1 MGVCALI
8 LGDSGSGKSTS
19 LRNFAEGEVGI
30 FNVMGKPL
38 PFRKKL
44 TKADHSGYDAILK
57 SLGKNALRAYVIDDA
72 GYLMQLENFSRVQ
85 EKGYGKFTDMAQK
98 FEQLIEA
105 ATKTDEDTIVYIM
118 MHYDRDADGRMKP
131 KTVGKMLDEKFCI
144 EGACPIVLQSTI
156 DDGKHVFV
164 SRGDGFNAAKAPM
177 DMLPDTMDND
187 LKAVDSKIREYWQM
201 RPLTDATAKQPAKI
215 TREAGDAA

>member
-19 LRNFAEGEVGI
+19 LRNFEEGEVGI

-44 TKADHSGYDAILK
+44 TKADHSCYDAIMR
-57 SLGKNALRAYVIDDA
+57 SLDKNALRAYVIDDA
-72 GYLMQLENFSRVQ
+72 GYLMSLENFARAK
-85 EKGYGKFTDMAQK
+85 EAGYGKFVDMAQK

-131 KTVGKMLDEKFCI
+131 KTIGKMVDEKFCV

-156 DDGKHVFV
+156 DDGKYVFV

-177 DMLPDTMDND
+177 DMLPDMMDND
-187 LKAVDSKIREYWQM
+187 LKAVDSKIRDYWQM
-201 RPLTDATAKQPAKI
+201 KPLVDVTAKQPAK
-215 TREAGDAA
+215 AAKSDG

>member
-19 LRNFAEGEVGI
+19 LRNFEEGEVGI

-44 TKADHSGYDAILK
+44 TKADHSCYDAIMR
-57 SLGKNALRAYVIDDA
+57 SLDKNALRAYVIDDA
-72 GYLMQLENFSRVQ
+72 GYLMSLENFARAK
-85 EKGYGKFTDMAQK
+85 EAGYGKFVDMAQK

-105 ATKTDEDTIVYIM
+105 ATKTDGDTIVYIM

-131 KTVGKMLDEKFCI
+131 KTIGKMVDEKFCV
-144 EGACPIVLQSTI
+144 EGACPIVLQSAI
-156 DDGKHVFV
+156 DDGKHVFI

-177 DMLPDTMDND
+177 AMLPDVMDND
-187 LKAVDSKIREYWQM
+187 LKAVDTAIREYWDM
-201 RPLTDATAKQPAKI
+201 APLVDSKPKAAKSDA
-215 TREAGDAA
+215 